1 VTANPSLIDRKHDQ
15 PKAAAPARGVHALL
29 AKLDAPINKYPGGSM
44 FLSAIIGLPLLLAA
58 GFFHL
63 TFEEGRAAG
72 KAMSW
77 WEGQG
82 MTLGFI
88 GLSIAA
94 TPPAYVFSRTFVRA
108 KIVAFLACLLGGLL
122 PLPFLLGRWVHE
134 GRFGLTA
141 TCVAAALLLAFVI
154 LARDAAANRRLAAGA
169 LALATIAVVFAFGAN
184 ELLSLWLPLGAVAWV
199 ALPTIGMKALRAE
212 A

>member
-1 VTANPSLIDRKHDQ
+1 VTANPSLIDHNENHSKV
-15 PKAAAPARGVHALL
+15 PAPVRAMHALL
-29 AKLDAPINKYPGGSM
+29 ARFDAPINANPVGAM
-44 FLSAIIGLPLLLAA
+44 LVSAIIGLPLLLAA

-72 KAMSW
+72 RAMSW

-94 TPPAYVFSRTFVRA
+94 TPPAYVFSRTFVKA
-108 KIVAFLACLLGGLL
+108 KIIAFLACLLGGLL

-141 TCVAAALLLAFVI
+141 TCVAAALLLSFVL

-169 LALATIAVVFAFGAN
+169 LAVATIAIVFAFGAN
-184 ELLSLWLPLGAVAWV
+184 ELLSLWLPLGAVAWI
-199 ALPTIGMKALRAE
+199 ALPTLGMKALRTE
-212 A
+212 